1 MKGRLIQ
8 IGRAGHRAAKTSP
21 DRNAQLGIV
30 LMIIATVFFSFQD
43 GVTKTLIQHYSI
55 WELVFV
61 RFCVLLVAVT
71 LAATLTGG
79 LKAMVRSGRK
89 GLHLLRGVILIGEIV
104 LIGQA
109 YRYLG
114 LAEVM
119 AIFHLFPVIGIVMA
133 VVFLKEK
140 LALTTI
146 VSLLLGLVGL
156 AVTMAPANNLNVQGL
171 ACALGAAFFYATYIV
186 LTRSASV
193 CDGPTTSIFY
203 ICLVGVLVP
212 AVLFFSTF
220 KPIQP
225 EHFGLFG
232 TLCAF
237 NIVAQSSVVVALSF
251 ARASLLQ
258 PINYLQIVWAGLI
271 GFWIFADTPTFNTIL
286 GGVLIAGAGMILVV
300 SNARR
305 EIT

>member
-1 MKGRLIQ
+1 MEGRLIQ
-8 IGRAGHRAAKTSP
+8 IGRAGHGAAKTSP
-21 DRNAQLGIV
+21 NRNAQLGIT

-61 RFCVLLVAVT
+61 RFCVLLVVVT

-79 LKAMVRSGRK
+79 LKAMVRSGSK

-104 LIGQA
+104 LVGQA

-119 AIFHLFPVIGIVMA
+119 TIFHLFPVIGVVMA

-156 AVTMAPANNLNVQGL
+156 AVAMAPANDLNVQGL

-186 LTRSASV
+186 LTRFASV
-193 CDGPTTSIFY
+193 CDGPATSIFY
-203 ICLVGVLVP
+203 ICLVGMLVP
-212 AVLFFSTF
+212 AVLFFGTF

-232 TLCAF
+232 MLCAF

-258 PINYLQIVWAGLI
+258 PINYLQIVWTGLI
-271 GFWIFADTPTFNTIL
+271 GFWIFADTLTFNTIL